1 MSQGG
6 FWHYEQV
13 KNILDML
20 EVKRRDEIT
29 NEMLGEDDEPPM
41 SRASWLGR
49 LPHSS
54 WLSWVPKSVK
64 LIGPEASPRGLP

>member
-6 FWHYEQV
+6 FWHHEQV

-29 NEMLGEDDEPPM
+29 NEILGEDGMPPM
-41 SRASWLGR
+41 SRASRLGR
-49 LPHSS
+49 LLHSS
-54 WLSWVPKSVK
+54 WLSWVPKLVK
-64 LIGPEASPRGLP
+64 PIGPEASPRGLS